1 MDLQKQ
7 ILTLDWFND
16 DEGLFWVAM
25 GIDGTPFGKGDSMI
39 VLLVG

>member
-25 GIDGTPFGKGDSMI
+25 GIDGTPFGKDDSATRR
-39 VLLVG
+39 LV